1 MAGEFSSSRHTPL
14 PPTSEDRFDQLRLLR
29 SRRVGPATFHRLM
42 AEHGTAA
49 EALRALPDVAA
60 QAGVRG
66 YQPCPPGVIHG
77 ELKAAR
83 RANARLIAIGDPDYP
98 LLLSEAD
105 DAPPLLWAKGKLPEK
120 PLIALVGARN
130 ASSLGVRMA
139 RSLTEGLA
147 NEGFA
152 TVSGLARGID
162 AAVHSAS
169 VDTGTI
175 AVLGGGVDTVYPKEN
190 AALYDRIAD
199 QGLLLSEAPMGTQPQ
214 ARHFPRRNRI
224 IAGLCPAIV
233 VVEAAA
239 KSGSLLT
246 ARMALDLGRD
256 VLAVPGHPFDARA
269 SGCNIL
275 IRDGATLVRG
285 ANDVIEVVGT
295 PQPSQ
300 ANVPLVEQPGPK
312 RHLDLHQVI
321 LDRLGPSPLP
331 EDALLSDLAT
341 AADDV
346 LPVLTE
352 MELDGQ
358 ITRLPGGMLARGG

>member
-29 SRRVGPATFHRLM
+29 SRRVGPTTFHRMM

-60 QAGVRG
+60 QAGVSN
-66 YQPCPPGVIHG
+66 YQPCPPGVIHN

-83 RANARLIAIGDPDYP
+83 AAGARLIGIGDPDYP
-98 LLLSEAD
+98 PLLAEAD
-105 DAPPLLWAKGKLPEK
+105 DAPPLLWAKGALPDK

-139 RSLTEGLA
+139 RSLTQGLA
-147 NEGFA
+147 DAGFA
-152 TVSGLARGID
+152 TVSGMARGID
-162 AAVHSAS
+162 AAIHQAS
-169 VDTGTI
+169 VETGTI
-175 AVLGGGVDTVYPKEN
+175 AVLGGGVDTIYPKEN
-190 AALYDRIAD
+190 TELYAQIAAH
-199 QGLLLSEAPMGTQPQ
+199 GLILSEAPMGTQPQ

-224 IAGLCPAIV
+224 IAGLCPAII

-246 ARMALDLGRD
+246 ARMALDLGRE

-285 ANDVIEVVGT
+285 PRDVIDAIAPPE
-295 PQPSQ
+295 PSQ
-300 ANVPLVEQPGPK
+300 PPLPLTERPGPA
-312 RHLDLHQVI
+312 RHLDLHQEI
-321 LDRLGPSPLP
+321 LQRLGPSPLP
-331 EDALLSDLAT
+331 EDALLHEIGT
-341 AADDV
+341 HADDV

-358 ITRLPGGMLARGG
+358 ITRLPGGLLARGA